1 MTSELINI
9 VKRKYCGCM
18 GDYVVIVPINHP
30 WVNGKKAGI
39 SKSINCVI
47 VNDIP
52 GASKWIEQPDV
63 WKFGTPL
70 ISHPLLSK

>member
-1 MTSELINI
+1 MTRELINI
-9 VKRKYCGCM
+9 VKRKYSGCM

-52 GASKWIEQPDV
+52 GAGKWHRRGNNQITETSSRIGQV
-63 WKFGTPL
+63 
-70 ISHPLLSK
+70 

>member
-30 WVNGKKAGI
+30 WVNGKK
-39 SKSINCVI
+39 SWN
-47 VNDIP
+47 
-52 GASKWIEQPDV
+52 IEVDQ
-63 WKFGTPL
+63 L
-70 ISHPLLSK
+70 RYRE